1 MALPRPD
8 SSRMTDE
15 DQASVKGD
23 EARYEKAML
32 ARRAGRSFQIADPG
46 DNDWSYRKNPDGTIE
61 IAGAPEDHKGA
72 VGMVLKEGD
81 KFFQPINELFVGP
94 TPNTPYKEPGS
105 STTAPAKKA
114 EAEEAPAM
122 SNKDKAQAVMSD
134 SISGMGE
141 EIETSKPDRMVDG
154 RNISA
159 TARRL
164 SKRNRLVADKMNT
177 VRDME

>member
-1 MALPRPD
+1 
-8 SSRMTDE
+8 MTEE

-23 EARYEKAML
+23 QARYEKAMV
-32 ARRAGRSFQIADPG
+32 ARRNNKAFQIVDPG
-46 DNDWSYRKNPDGTIE
+46 DSDWSYRKNPDGTIE
-61 IAGAPEDHKGA
+61 IAGAPEAHKGA

-94 TPNTPYKEPGS
+94 TPDVPYKEPGS

-114 EAEEAPAM
+114 EEAEEAPAM

-164 SKRNRLVADKMNT
+164 SKRNRLVDDKMNT